1 MDAELRT
8 QVVVVGAGNAGL
20 SAAVAARQRGAEVVV
35 LEKAPKEHRGGNSA
49 LTVHMLFAYDGVED
63 VKPLVG
69 DLPPDVM
76 RQMEERVTR
85 YTKDMYYDNIMRVTE
100 GKSEPELATI
110 LVERSTDT
118 VQWMRGLGHLWA
130 PTFDNPVSANVV
142 SWEGGGHGMSTR
154 WFDAFERV
162 GGTVL
167 YDTQAVDLLQDD
179 QGRVIGV
186 RALGLSGFMNIYAG
200 AVIMAAG
207 SFESNAEMRARYL
220 GPLWDTIKLRGTPFN
235 TGEGLQMAMNI
246 GALPNGSW
254 SSCHASPQDA
264 ERPAF
269 DYPGYNKTG
278 DFWSRYSYPFSVMVN
293 LYGKR
298 FVDEGET
305 WRGLTYA
312 KMGRA
317 ILAQPRGAAFQVF
330 DQKHRQLDVIRG
342 YEKATG
348 FSANTLEELA
358 GKLGIL
364 DIPTFMQTVRDYND
378 ATQPGEFGAFRLDG
392 LGAPGTGAAPEQLGA
407 AAGHA
412 AVRGLPGGVRHD
424 LLLRRAEDVHQLRGH
439 PHDGPAHPRAVRR
452 RRDAGRAVALELP
465 VGRGHDGRRGLRAH
479 RGDAR
484 GDQRGGVG
492 GRPPPRVGPG
502 APMAPSK
509 NALCS
514 VAAVAIVL

>member
-1 MDAELRT
+1 M
-8 QVVVVGAGNAGL
+8 
-20 SAAVAARQRGAEVVV
+20 

-293 LYGKR
+293 VYGKR

-392 LGAPGTGAAPEQLGA
+392 LGTPGLEPPRSNWALPLDTPPYEGFPVVCGMTFCFGGLKTSTNCEVTHTMDRPIPGLYAVGEMLGGLWHWNYPSGGGMMAGAVYGRI
-407 AAGHA
+407 AGTHA
-412 AVRGLPGGVRHD
+412 ATSV
-424 LLLRRAEDVHQLRGH
+424 
-439 PHDGPAHPRAVRR
+439 
-452 RRDAGRAVALELP
+452 
-465 VGRGHDGRRGLRAH
+465 VG
-479 RGDAR
+479 
-484 GDQRGGVG
+484 
-492 GRPPPRVGPG
+492 
-502 APMAPSK
+502 
-509 NALCS
+509 
-514 VAAVAIVL
+514 

>member
-1 MDAELRT
+1 M
-8 QVVVVGAGNAGL
+8 
-20 SAAVAARQRGAEVVV
+20 
-35 LEKAPKEHRGGNSA
+35 
-49 LTVHMLFAYDGVED
+49 
-63 VKPLVG
+63 
-69 DLPPDVM
+69 
-76 RQMEERVTR
+76 
-85 YTKDMYYDNIMRVTE
+85 
-100 GKSEPELATI
+100 
-110 LVERSTDT
+110 
-118 VQWMRGLGHLWA
+118 
-130 PTFDNPVSANVV
+130 
-142 SWEGGGHGMSTR
+142 
-154 WFDAFERV
+154 
-162 GGTVL
+162 
-167 YDTQAVDLLQDD
+167 
-179 QGRVIGV
+179 
-186 RALGLSGFMNIYAG
+186 RALGLNGFRNIYAG

-278 DFWSRYSYPFSVMVN
+278 DFWSRYSYPFSVMLN

-358 GKLGIL
+358 SKLGIL
-364 DIPTFMQTVRDYND
+364 DIPTFMQTVRDYNG

-392 LGAPGTGAAPEQLGA
+392 LGAPGLEPPRSNWALPLDTPPYEGFPVVCGMTFCFGGLKTSTNCEVTHTMDRPIPGLYAVGEMLGGLWHWNYPSGGGMMAGAVYGRI
-407 AAGHA
+407 AGTHA
-412 AVRGLPGGVRHD
+412 ASSV
-424 LLLRRAEDVHQLRGH
+424 
-439 PHDGPAHPRAVRR
+439 
-452 RRDAGRAVALELP
+452 
-465 VGRGHDGRRGLRAH
+465 VG
-479 RGDAR
+479 
-484 GDQRGGVG
+484 
-492 GRPPPRVGPG
+492 
-502 APMAPSK
+502 
-509 NALCS
+509 
-514 VAAVAIVL
+514 

>member
-8 QVVVVGAGNAGL
+8 QVLVVGAGNAGL

-49 LTVHMLFAYDGVED
+49 LTVHMLFAYEGVED

-76 RQMEERVTR
+76 RRMEERVTR
-85 YTKDMYYDNIMRVTE
+85 YTKAQYYDNIMRVTE
-100 GKSEPELATI
+100 GKSDAELATI

-118 VQWMRGLGHLWA
+118 VQWMRGLGHLWE
-130 PTFDNPVSANVV
+130 PTFENPVSANVV

-154 WFDAFERV
+154 WFDAFDRA

-186 RALGLSGFMNIYAG
+186 RALGLNGFMNIYAG

-220 GPLWDTIKLRGTPFN
+220 GPLWDTVKLRGTPFN

-293 LYGKR
+293 VYGKR

-317 ILAQPRGAAFQVF
+317 ILAQPRGAAFQLF
-330 DQKHRQLDVIRG
+330 DAKHRQLDVIRG

-358 GKLGIL
+358 ELLGIL

-392 LGAPGTGAAPEQLGA
+392 LGAPGLEPPRSNWALPLDTPPYEGFPVVCGMTFCFGGLKTSTNCEVTHTMDRPIPGLYAVGEMLGGLWHWNYPSGGGMMAGAVFGRIAGTHA
-407 AAGHA
+407 AAS
-412 AVRGLPGGVRHD
+412 V
-424 LLLRRAEDVHQLRGH
+424 
-439 PHDGPAHPRAVRR
+439 
-452 RRDAGRAVALELP
+452 
-465 VGRGHDGRRGLRAH
+465 VG
-479 RGDAR
+479 
-484 GDQRGGVG
+484 
-492 GRPPPRVGPG
+492 
-502 APMAPSK
+502 
-509 NALCS
+509 
-514 VAAVAIVL
+514 

>member
-1 MDAELRT
+1 MDTELRT

-20 SAAVAARQRGAEVVV
+20 SAAVAARQRGAEVLV
-35 LEKAPKEHRGGNSA
+35 LEKAPREYRGGNSA
-49 LTVHMLFAYDGVED
+49 LTVHMLFAYDGVEE

-69 DLPPDVM
+69 DLPPEVM
-76 RQMEERVTR
+76 RRMEERVTR

-186 RALGLSGFMNIYAG
+186 RALGLDGFMNIYAG

-293 LYGKR
+293 VYGKR

-358 GKLGIL
+358 EKLGIL

-392 LGAPGTGAAPEQLGA
+392 LSTPGLEPPRSNWALPLDTPPYEGFPVVCGMTFCFGGLKTSTNCEVTHTMDRPIPGLYAVGEMLGGLWHWNYPSGGGMMAGAVYGRIAGT
-407 AAGHA
+407 HA
-412 AVRGLPGGVRHD
+412 AT
-424 LLLRRAEDVHQLRGH
+424 
-439 PHDGPAHPRAVRR
+439 
-452 RRDAGRAVALELP
+452 
-465 VGRGHDGRRGLRAH
+465 
-479 RGDAR
+479 
-484 GDQRGGVG
+484 
-492 GRPPPRVGPG
+492 
-502 APMAPSK
+502 
-509 NALCS
+509 S
-514 VAAVAIVL
+514 VMG

>member
-1 MDAELRT
+1 MDTELRT
-8 QVVVVGAGNAGL
+8 QIVVVGAGNAGL
-20 SAAVAARQRGAEVVV
+20 SAAVAARQRGAEVLV
-35 LEKAPKEHRGGNSA
+35 LEKAPREYRGGNSA
-49 LTVHMLFAYDGVED
+49 LTVHMLFAYDGVEE

-69 DLPPDVM
+69 DLPADVM
-76 RQMEERVTR
+76 SRMEERVTR

-100 GKSEPELATI
+100 GQSDPELATI

-154 WFDAFERV
+154 WFETFDRV
-162 GGTVL
+162 GGTVM

-186 RALGLSGFMNIYAG
+186 RALGLNGFMNIYAG

-220 GPLWDTIKLRGTPFN
+220 GPLWDTVKLRGTPFN

-358 GKLGIL
+358 EKLGIL

-392 LGAPGTGAAPEQLGA
+392 LGATGIEPPRSNWALPLDTPPYEGFPVVCGMTFCFGGLKTSTNCEVTHTMDRPIPGLYAVGEMLGGLWHWNYPSGGGMMAGAVFGRI
-407 AAGHA
+407 AGTHA
-412 AVRGLPGGVRHD
+412 AT
-424 LLLRRAEDVHQLRGH
+424 
-439 PHDGPAHPRAVRR
+439 
-452 RRDAGRAVALELP
+452 
-465 VGRGHDGRRGLRAH
+465 
-479 RGDAR
+479 
-484 GDQRGGVG
+484 
-492 GRPPPRVGPG
+492 
-502 APMAPSK
+502 
-509 NALCS
+509 S
-514 VAAVAIVL
+514 VMG

>member
-49 LTVHMLFAYDGVED
+49 LTVHMLFAYEGVED

-269 DYPGYNKTG
+269 DYPATT
-278 DFWSRYSYPFSVMVN
+278 R
-293 LYGKR
+293 
-298 FVDEGET
+298 
-305 WRGLTYA
+305 
-312 KMGRA
+312 RA
-317 ILAQPRGAAFQVF
+317 TSGAA
-330 DQKHRQLDVIRG
+330 
-342 YEKATG
+342 T
-348 FSANTLEELA
+348 
-358 GKLGIL
+358 
-364 DIPTFMQTVRDYND
+364 PTRS
-378 ATQPGEFGAFRLDG
+378 R
-392 LGAPGTGAAPEQLGA
+392 
-407 AAGHA
+407 
-412 AVRGLPGGVRHD
+412 
-424 LLLRRAEDVHQLRGH
+424 
-439 PHDGPAHPRAVRR
+439 
-452 RRDAGRAVALELP
+452 
-465 VGRGHDGRRGLRAH
+465 
-479 RGDAR
+479 
-484 GDQRGGVG
+484 
-492 GRPPPRVGPG
+492 
-502 APMAPSK
+502 
-509 NALCS
+509 
-514 VAAVAIVL
+514 

>member
-20 SAAVAARQRGAEVVV
+20 SAAVAARQRGAEVIV

-49 LTVHMLFAYDGVED
+49 LTVHMLFAYEGVED

-186 RALGLSGFMNIYAG
+186 RALGLNGFMNIYAG

-317 ILAQPRGAAFQVF
+317 ILAQPRGAAFQLF
-330 DQKHRQLDVIRG
+330 DQPS
-342 YEKATG
+342 TG
-348 FSANTLEELA
+348 SSTSSA
-358 GKLGIL
+358 
-364 DIPTFMQTVRDYND
+364 
-378 ATQPGEFGAFRLDG
+378 
-392 LGAPGTGAAPEQLGA
+392 GT
-407 AAGHA
+407 
-412 AVRGLPGGVRHD
+412 
-424 LLLRRAEDVHQLRGH
+424 
-439 PHDGPAHPRAVRR
+439 RR
-452 RRDAGRAVALELP
+452 RRASPRTRWRSWPGRWASWTFPPSCRRSATTTTP
-465 VGRGHDGRRGLRAH
+465 RSRASSGRSASTGLARRDWSR
-479 RGDAR
+479 
-484 GDQRGGVG
+484 
-492 GRPPPRVGPG
+492 PG
-502 APMAPSK
+502 ATGRCRWTRRRTRVSRW
-509 NALCS
+509 C
-514 VAAVAIVL
+514 AA